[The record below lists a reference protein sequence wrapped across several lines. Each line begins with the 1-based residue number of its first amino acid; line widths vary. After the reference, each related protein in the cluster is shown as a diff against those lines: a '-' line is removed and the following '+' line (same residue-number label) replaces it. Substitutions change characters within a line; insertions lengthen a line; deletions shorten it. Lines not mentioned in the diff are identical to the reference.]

1 MAQQERM
8 CLAGF
13 ANVSELLFCTAMQ
26 SVKALSKQGFIFV
39 GVKGM
44 PFLEKTLAR
53 ISEVHR
59 G

>member
-1 MAQQERM
+1 M

-26 SVKALSKQGFIFV
+26 SVKALSKQGFMFV